1 MEQKNGYFR
10 LRWEEQMAVC
20 QIFAPKD
27 DGVPVSYKELASFL
41 NNHGIE
47 GYKEDLISNMKSL
60 IKLSQGYT
68 VCTRNNAPP
77 LDEDDS
83 KETKALWQ
91 SVFDIDAEDDYITA
105 YVHEVKKLLLL
116 LQLLVTIYE
125 KIVSFNDKEANR
137 SFQELFENSLSE
149 NLNLMHFAEFIDSKQ
164 VSRKDSE
171 KIIDVCDKLLA
182 EIQDL

>member
-1 MEQKNGYFR
+1 MLFR
-10 LRWEEQMAVC
+10 
-20 QIFAPKD
+20 
-27 DGVPVSYKELASFL
+27 S
-41 NNHGIE
+41 
-47 GYKEDLISNMKSL
+47 
-60 IKLSQGYT
+60 
-68 VCTRNNAPP
+68 
-77 LDEDDS
+77 
-83 KETKALWQ
+83 
-91 SVFDIDAEDDYITA
+91 DDYITA

-125 KIVSFNDKEANR
+125 KIVSFNDKEANK